1 MGKKQVYSYETKLK
15 AIEMKLAQVPTKEV
29 MDVCGIKNETQIYQ
43 WMKWFKDGELH
54 RLEQPIGKQYSYGKG
69 PYEEGMSELEQLKI
83 KNEVL
88 AIQNTLLKKYIKSKR
103 K

>member
-15 AIEMKLAQVPTKEV
+15 AIEMKLAQVPTREV
-29 MDVCGIKNETQIYQ
+29 MEVCGVKNETQIYQ
-43 WMKWFKDGELH
+43 WIKWFKDGELH

-69 PYEEGMSELEQLKI
+69 PYGEEMSEVEQLKL

-88 AIQNTLLKKYIKSKR
+88 EIQNTLLKKYIKSKR

>member
-1 MGKKQVYSYETKLK
+1 MIRKKQVCAYETKIK

-29 MDVCGIKNETQIYQ
+29 KDVCEIKNETPIYQ

-54 RLEQPIGKQYSYGKG
+54 RLEQPIGKQYSY
-69 PYEEGMSELEQLKI
+69 
-83 KNEVL
+83 
-88 AIQNTLLKKYIKSKR
+88 R